1 MFLVTKDTT
10 TTFSPSKL
18 KATRQSSEV
27 PSFLPIWYIKSLLSL
42 RGMIFPPNESFSGAS
57 ERASERA
64 SKPVDLLSVL
74 VGGSAGLLPPLS
86 FVRSGVRRPRPHRFL
101 PLSLSFPDR
110 PRDHCD
116 QKTFRDSFLL
126 DFFGFRIPSCNQDR
140 WTDGRTVAVG
150 RTDVEC
156 TCACSCGRG
165 RRRRSPCQVTVELL
179 GIVMACV
186 SRRRRFCFRWRKMS
200 PARTTD
206 DRKSKVGFVTAEIWN
221 PIRYFSILWRTGA
234 GAGP

>member
-1 MFLVTKDTT
+1 MFLVTKD

-27 PSFLPIWYIKSLLSL
+27 PTFLPIWYIKSLLSL
-42 RGMIFPPNESFSGAS
+42 RGMIFPPNESFFRGQQAS
-57 ERASERA
+57 EEA
-64 SKPVDLLSVL
+64 
-74 VGGSAGLLPPLS
+74 
-86 FVRSGVRRPRPHRFL
+86 RRPPICPCRRLGVGLL

-110 PRDHCD
+110 PRDQCD

-156 TCACSCGRG
+156 TCALCLTTTTKLISGNLGCISDLTSFRY
-165 RRRRSPCQVTVELL
+165 PKLPIVT
-179 GIVMACV
+179 
-186 SRRRRFCFRWRKMS
+186 R
-200 PARTTD
+200 
-206 DRKSKVGFVTAEIWN
+206 
-221 PIRYFSILWRTGA
+221 
-234 GAGP
+234 